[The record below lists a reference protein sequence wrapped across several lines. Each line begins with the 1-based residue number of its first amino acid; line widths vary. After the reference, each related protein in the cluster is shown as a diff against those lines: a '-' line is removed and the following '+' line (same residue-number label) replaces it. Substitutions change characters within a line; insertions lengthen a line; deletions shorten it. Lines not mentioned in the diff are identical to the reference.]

1 MYIAGR
7 EEESVQLAS
16 YRETVI
22 FFGVGTSTVYLSVR
36 PSFFLPAYPIQT
48 SLRATSDAK
57 TSRSVTSN
65 VACAHRSV

>member
-22 FFGVGTSTVYLSVR
+22 FFFGVGTSTVYLSVR

-57 TSRSVTSN
+57 TSRSVT
-65 VACAHRSV
+65 